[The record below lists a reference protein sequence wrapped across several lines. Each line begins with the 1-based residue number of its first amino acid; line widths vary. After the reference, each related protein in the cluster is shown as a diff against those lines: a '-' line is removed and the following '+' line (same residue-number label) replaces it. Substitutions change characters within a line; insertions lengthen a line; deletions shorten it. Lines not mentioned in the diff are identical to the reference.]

1 VTVSHHSTIS
11 FLSDYGHEDEF
22 VGVVK
27 SVIRSINES
36 VEIVDITHGIKPHD
50 VRAGGLALARASQYI
65 LPGIVLAIVDPG
77 VGTER
82 RAIAIE
88 INHGETIFIGPDN
101 GLLAPAIA
109 MVGEPTRAAELN
121 NPKFHLPSLS
131 STFAGRDIFAPVAAH
146 LCNGIEI
153 SDLGTTISLPS
164 LHPGLLPVSAR
175 EGDLVL
181 AEILWKD
188 HFGNLQ
194 LNISE
199 DDISDF
205 GEHMLMHVGDQVRGI
220 RRTKTFEGVL
230 ESEIGLIVDST
241 GLLALTMFGRST
253 AEELRLDEGQQVKI
267 ENGAI
272 KESTSTIVTLKKK
285 S

>member
-1 VTVSHHSTIS
+1 MTAPQYSTIS
-11 FLSDYGHEDEF
+11 FLSDYGYQDEF

-27 SVIRSINES
+27 SVIHSINQGTK
-36 VEIVDITHGIKPHD
+36 VVDITHGIKPHD
-50 VRAGGLALARASQYI
+50 VRAGSLALARASQYI

-77 VGTER
+77 VGSGR
-82 RAIAIE
+82 RAIAVE
-88 INHGETIFIGPDN
+88 INHGEAIFIGPDN

-109 MVGEPTRAAELN
+109 MVGEVTRAVELN
-121 NPKFHLPSLS
+121 NQEFHLPSLS
-131 STFAGRDIFAPVAAH
+131 ATFAGRDIFAPVAAH
-146 LCNGIEI
+146 LCNGTEL
-153 SDLGTTISLPS
+153 SDFGTAISLPS
-164 LHPGLLPVSAR
+164 LHPGLLPVSSR
-175 EGDLVL
+175 EGDVVL

-205 GEHMLMHVGDQVRGI
+205 GEHMLMRVGENVRGI
-220 RRTKTFEGVL
+220 RRTKTFEGIP

-241 GLLALTMFGRST
+241 GLLALTMFGRSV
-253 AEELRLDEGQQVKI
+253 AEELRLDEGQQVQI

-272 KESTSTIVTLKKK
+272 QESTTTTITLKKK

>member
-1 VTVSHHSTIS
+1 MTVSHYSTIS

-36 VEIVDITHGIKPHD
+36 VEIFDITHGIKPHD

-65 LPGIVLAIVDPG
+65 LPGIVVAIVDPG

-109 MVGEPTRAAELN
+109 MVGEPTRAVELN

-146 LCNGIEI
+146 LCNGAEL
-153 SDLGTTISLPS
+153 SDFGTAISLPS
-164 LHPGLLPVSAR
+164 LHPGLMPVSSR

-205 GEHMLMHVGDQVRGI
+205 GEHMLMHVGEQVRGI
-220 RRTKTFEGVL
+220 RRTKTFEGVS

-267 ENGAI
+267 ENGGI
-272 KESTSTIVTLKKK
+272 KESTSTIITLKKK

>member
-1 VTVSHHSTIS
+1 MTVSHYSTIS

-50 VRAGGLALARASQYI
+50 VRAGGLALARASQYM

-88 INHGETIFIGPDN
+88 INNGETIFIGPDN
-101 GLLAPAIA
+101 GLLAPSIA
-109 MVGEPTRAAELN
+109 MIGEPTRAVELS

-131 STFAGRDIFAPVAAH
+131 TTFAGRDIFAPVAAH
-146 LCNGIEI
+146 LCNGTEL
-153 SDLGTTISLPS
+153 SDLGTAISIPS
-164 LHPGLLPVSAR
+164 LHPGLLPVSSR
-175 EGDLVL
+175 EGDIVL

-205 GEHMLMHVGDQVRGI
+205 GEHMLIHIGEQVRGI

-272 KESTSTIVTLKKK
+272 QESTSTMITLKKK

>member
-1 VTVSHHSTIS
+1 VTAPQYSTIS
-11 FLSDYGHEDEF
+11 FLSDYGYQDEF

-27 SVIRSINES
+27 SVIHSINQGTK
-36 VEIVDITHGIKPHD
+36 VVDITHGIKPHD
-50 VRAGGLALARASQYI
+50 VRAGSLALARASQYI

-77 VGTER
+77 VGSGR
-82 RAIAIE
+82 RAIAVE
-88 INHGETIFIGPDN
+88 INHGEAIFIGPDN

-109 MVGEPTRAAELN
+109 MVGEVTRAVELN
-121 NPKFHLPSLS
+121 NQEFHLPSLS
-131 STFAGRDIFAPVAAH
+131 ATFAGRDIFAPVAAH
-146 LCNGIEI
+146 LCNGTEL
-153 SDLGTTISLPS
+153 SDFGTAISLPS
-164 LHPGLLPVSAR
+164 LHPGLLPVSSR
-175 EGDLVL
+175 EGDVVL

-205 GEHMLMHVGDQVRGI
+205 GEHMLMRVGENVRGI
-220 RRTKTFEGVL
+220 RRTKTFEGIP

-241 GLLALTMFGRST
+241 GLLALTMFGRSV
-253 AEELRLDEGQQVKI
+253 AEELRLDEGQQVQI

-272 KESTSTIVTLKKK
+272 QESTTTTITLKKK

>member
-1 VTVSHHSTIS
+1 MTVFHHSTIS

-36 VEIVDITHGIKPHD
+36 VEIIDITHGIKPHD

-88 INHGETIFIGPDN
+88 INNGETIFIGPDN

-109 MVGEPTRAAELN
+109 MVGEPTRAVELN

-146 LCNGIEI
+146 LCNGMEL
-153 SDLGTTISLPS
+153 SDFGTTISLPS

-199 DDISDF
+199 NDISDF
-205 GEHMLMHVGDQVRGI
+205 GEHMLIHVGDQVRGI

>member
-1 VTVSHHSTIS
+1 MTAPQYSTIS
-11 FLSDYGHEDEF
+11 FLSDYGYQDEF

-27 SVIRSINES
+27 SVIRSINQGTK
-36 VEIVDITHGIKPHD
+36 VVDITHGIKPHD

-77 VGTER
+77 VGTGR
-82 RAIAIE
+82 RAIAVE
-88 INHGETIFIGPDN
+88 INHGEAIFIGPDN

-109 MVGEPTRAAELN
+109 MVGEVTRAVELN
-121 NPKFHLPSLS
+121 NQEFHLPSLS
-131 STFAGRDIFAPVAAH
+131 TTFAGRDIFAPVAAH
-146 LCNGIEI
+146 LCNGTEL
-153 SDLGTTISLPS
+153 SDFGTAISLPS
-164 LHPGLLPVSAR
+164 LHPGLLPVSSR
-175 EGDLVL
+175 EGDIVL

-205 GEHMLMHVGDQVRGI
+205 GEHMLMRVGENVRGI
-220 RRTKTFEGVL
+220 RRTKTFEGIP

-241 GLLALTMFGRST
+241 GLLALTMFGRSV

-272 KESTSTIVTLKKK
+272 QENTTTAITLKKK